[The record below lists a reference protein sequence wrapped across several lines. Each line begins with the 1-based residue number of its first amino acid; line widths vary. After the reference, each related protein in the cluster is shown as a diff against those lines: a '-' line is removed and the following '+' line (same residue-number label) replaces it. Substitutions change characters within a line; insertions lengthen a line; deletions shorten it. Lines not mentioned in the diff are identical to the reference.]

1 MTYTIKLETGEVI
14 RESDSKVV
22 APAQS
27 VDDPDYQEYVKW
39 INAGNQPTII
49 SQKNI
54 YIPDSISAK
63 QAKMVLLYNNLYDK
77 VQNIINSFEDET
89 TKQAMQI
96 DWEYSTE
103 FYRNSPF
110 IKMVADKLN
119 LSDEDVD
126 NLFIQALNY

>member
-1 MTYTIKLETGEVI
+1 
-14 RESDSKVV
+14 
-22 APAQS
+22 
-27 VDDPDYQEYVKW
+27 
-39 INAGNQPTII
+39 
-49 SQKNI
+49 
-54 YIPDSISAK
+54 
-63 QAKMVLLYNNLYDK
+63 MVLLYNNLYDK